1 MYRSLSR
8 SLSII
13 RILSMLAE
21 EMLVADAVRCRLY
34 LRIDQLGLGRHLRNL
49 LQHDCIV
56 NCLCRILAP
65 GKRTVVLA
73 EDARRVHR
81 L

>member
-1 MYRSLSR
+1 
-8 SLSII
+8 
-13 RILSMLAE
+13 MLAE

-49 LQHDCIV
+49 LQHDCVV
-56 NCLCRILAP
+56 NRLCRILAP

-73 EDARRVHR
+73 EDVFFSYASSISSGVR
-81 L
+81 LLAQGISP